1 MTGFPWF
8 WAGIA
13 ALVLGLL
20 IVLYEVRR
28 RRHNSERRDE
38 LRRFEGELFETLRL
52 LRLRESDDWLKELY
66 KAHTDRFTKE
76 NDRIWETGKILL
88 PLSLG
93 AFAAY
98 GAVPE
103 PKGSQTIAL
112 ALASFG
118 LLFIWHLIAACH
130 RHFQDIH
137 HSWLTAIERT
147 LEIDARRPRDRLSL
161 EWVRRGFLVGVA
173 VLWLALLWQSACEH
187 LPCAFCVFNKISCP

>member
-1 MTGFPWF
+1 MTDFPWF
-8 WAGIA
+8 WAGVS

-20 IVLYEVRR
+20 IRLYVVRR
-28 RRHNSERRDE
+28 RRYDSERRDE

-66 KAHTDRFTKE
+66 KAHTDRFMKE

-103 PKGSQTIAL
+103 PKGSQIAL

-118 LLFIWHLIAACH
+118 LLLIWHLIAACH

-147 LEIDARRPRDRLSL
+147 LEISARRPRDRLSL

-187 LPCAFCVFNKISCP
+187 LPCVFCVFNKITCS